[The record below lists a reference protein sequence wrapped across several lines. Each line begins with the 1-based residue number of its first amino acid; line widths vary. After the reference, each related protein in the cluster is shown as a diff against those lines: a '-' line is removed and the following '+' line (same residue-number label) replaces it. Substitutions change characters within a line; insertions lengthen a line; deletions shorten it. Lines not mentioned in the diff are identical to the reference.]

1 MDGDEPVGQDTA
13 RHGDPDP
20 DMLIKYLPVP
30 SSPLRAS
37 DLAYVLDAVA
47 ETGAQDVVIGLAD
60 RAEALLDTAVGF
72 DHDLLLNTVTLLLA
86 RRGQVE
92 RAMALVDRIVP
103 EWRAGR
109 QAEIVGQLARYG
121 DTGRAE
127 TLAYGITD
135 RRAQTRALIE
145 VVRELARRGDP
156 DRAETVARS
165 ITDRWA
171 EGEALIAVVRELARR
186 GDPDR
191 AEGLAHSIA
200 YRATRARALAVLA
213 ELSDPPRARRPAVQ
227 VMVLDDWPAALPLLE
242 RVTPRAVV
250 TVADQADALLRDE
263 A

>member
-1 MDGDEPVGQDTA
+1 M
-13 RHGDPDP
+13 
-20 DMLIKYLPVP
+20 
-30 SSPLRAS
+30 
-37 DLAYVLDAVA
+37 LDAVA
-47 ETGAQDVVIGLAD
+47 ETGAQDVVLGLAD

-72 DHDLLLNTVTLLLA
+72 DHDLLLSTVTLLLA

-92 RAMALVDRIVP
+92 RAIALVDRIVP

-127 TLAYGITD
+127 ALAYGITD
-135 RRAQTRALIE
+135 RQAQTRALIE

-156 DRAETVARS
+156 ERAEA
-165 ITDRWA
+165 
-171 EGEALIAVVRELARR
+171 
-186 GDPDR
+186 
-191 AEGLAHSIA
+191 LAHSIA

-213 ELSDPPRARRPAVQ
+213 ELSDPPRARRLAVQ

-242 RVTPRAVV
+242 RVAPRAVV